1 MRVGGNMVLA
11 AVLSDISDALT
22 YPITTIR
29 KAITTENRGEVFIV
43 KDFLKPGESSTVITR
58 SKTGR
63 RRKCDAIYLNEVD
76 DDQRRQ
82 LLAG

>member
-1 MRVGGNMVLA
+1 MRVGVGGNMVLA

-43 KDFLKPGESSTVITR
+43 KDFLKPGERSTVIT
-58 SKTGR
+58 
-63 RRKCDAIYLNEVD
+63 
-76 DDQRRQ
+76 
-82 LLAG
+82 